1 MWRNAGH
8 DVMNNVATLR
18 HSVGEY
24 PDHIAVSGEVS
35 LEIGSL
41 SAQGMFIASMSSL
54 SVSSWRKPETA
65 SISFV
70 VMAAEST

>member
-1 MWRNAGH
+1 
-8 DVMNNVATLR
+8 
-18 HSVGEY
+18 
-24 PDHIAVSGEVS
+24 
-35 LEIGSL
+35 
-41 SAQGMFIASMSSL
+41 MFIASMSSL